1 MRLFTGKLY
10 QTYNIFI
17 TTDVITF
24 YQRAWLITKIFLL
37 IPPEGQLCDRRPF
50 STLRECG
57 AGGRFQDRGWR
68 EAAGTMALG
77 ATGCQQRG
85 GSRAPYEGWPCRAW
99 GGAGSCCWRRA
110 STVQIR
116 RRLQGPGLPGFL
128 PSDKGQDQ
136 RQQCCCPVT
145 PHTHPTGCT
154 VSSEVKETLFS
165 ALKT

>member
-85 GSRAPYEGWPCRAW
+85 R
-99 GGAGSCCWRRA
+99 
-110 STVQIR
+110 VQSSL
-116 RRLQGPGLPGFL
+116 RRL
-128 PSDKGQDQ
+128 
-136 RQQCCCPVT
+136 
-145 PHTHPTGCT
+145 
-154 VSSEVKETLFS
+154 
-165 ALKT
+165 ALQSLGWGRLMLLEEG